1 MGKNPYHVKFG
12 EKMETFIYP
21 GVNTYT
27 WWGKSPPKNWREKDM
42 RENMEVGWI
51 EENEFQKVL
60 SEASARMTK
69 STGQT
74 CHIKGRGNYFKRR
87 E

>member
-1 MGKNPYHVKFG
+1 MWEKIPIMLNLGKNG
-12 EKMETFIYP
+12 NIYIP
-21 GVNTYT
+21 RSQYLYMV
-27 WWGKSPPKNWREKDM
+27 GKSPPKNWREKDM

>member
-1 MGKNPYHVKFG
+1 
-12 EKMETFIYP
+12 
-21 GVNTYT
+21 
-27 WWGKSPPKNWREKDM
+27 M